1 MASLSFYILV
11 YQILEIGYF
20 VLSPT
25 GPVICN

>member
-11 YQILEIGYF
+11 YQILAIGYF
-20 VLSPT
+20 VLRPT